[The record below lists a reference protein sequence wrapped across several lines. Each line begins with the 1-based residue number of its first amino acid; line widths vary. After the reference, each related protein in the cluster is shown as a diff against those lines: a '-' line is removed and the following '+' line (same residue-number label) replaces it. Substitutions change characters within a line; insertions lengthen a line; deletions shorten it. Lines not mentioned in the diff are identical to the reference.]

1 MNTIYLV
8 RHGQTK
14 WNNHGKYQ
22 GWTDVPL
29 NEIGIAQAKAAAE
42 AFKHIHVDYMISSD
56 LERARITAETIK
68 GDRDIPLVTDERLR
82 EINFGDWESLTYDEI
97 QSKWPHA
104 IDTMYRR
111 PEEVKISGGESF
123 QDVQDRAWPAVVD
136 AMKAAG
142 EGKTI
147 MVVAHGGTNRTLIC
161 KMLNLSLHYAWNFS
175 QGNTALSR
183 VDFYGLSEDDHNT
196 LSLLNDTKHLDFMGD
211 VSRVSANK

>member
-1 MNTIYLV
+1 
-8 RHGQTK
+8 
-14 WNNHGKYQ
+14 
-22 GWTDVPL
+22 
-29 NEIGIAQAKAAAE
+29 
-42 AFKHIHVDYMISSD
+42 
-56 LERARITAETIK
+56 
-68 GDRDIPLVTDERLR
+68 
-82 EINFGDWESLTYDEI
+82 
-97 QSKWPHA
+97 
-104 IDTMYRR
+104 MYRR